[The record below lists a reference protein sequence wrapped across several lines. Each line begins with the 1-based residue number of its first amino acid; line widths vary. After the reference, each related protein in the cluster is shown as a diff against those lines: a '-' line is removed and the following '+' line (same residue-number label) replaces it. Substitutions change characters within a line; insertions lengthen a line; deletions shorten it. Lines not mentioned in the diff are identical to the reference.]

1 MLGNSRKIAKEC
13 GKNGEGWVEQKVDGD
28 SKAAGRRQQDDTQD
42 KTDG

>member
-1 MLGNSRKIAKEC
+1 MLENLRKIVKER

-28 SKAAGRRQQDDTQD
+28 GKAMGHLRQDNAQD

>member
-1 MLGNSRKIAKEC
+1 MLENSRKITKEH

-28 SKAAGRRQQDDTQD
+28 SKVAGRSWQDDVQD